1 MYIIIINYLES
12 MNNNGIGRHVKNT
25 DNKRNDFRPQTSD
38 RAPSN
43 GAERNDNIPCI
54 YVCTY
59 MYVICM
65 YICLYIR
72 MYVCIYVRMYVHLC
86 MYLCMYVCQIYHDV
100 I

>member
-1 MYIIIINYLES
+1 MIIINYLES

-43 GAERNDNIPCI
+43 GAERNDNIPCV

-59 MYVICM
+59 M
-65 YICLYIR
+65 
-72 MYVCIYVRMYVHLC
+72 
-86 MYLCMYVCQIYHDV
+86 
-100 I
+100 